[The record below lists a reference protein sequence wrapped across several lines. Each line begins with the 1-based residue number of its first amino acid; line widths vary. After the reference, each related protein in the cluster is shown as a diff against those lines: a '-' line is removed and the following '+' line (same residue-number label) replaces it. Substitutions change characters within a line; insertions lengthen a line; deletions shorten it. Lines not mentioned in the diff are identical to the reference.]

1 MRVIVTGGAGFIGS
15 SFINYLLDN
24 YELDVVCVDKM
35 TYCANKDNIKHKVE
49 FIEKDICDITADDLG
64 SYDYLVNFAAE
75 SHVDNSI
82 SNGMTFIKS
91 NVEGTFN
98 LLEVARK
105 NPNLIKFIQIST
117 DEVYGDMFDY
127 GINVESDETFPLK
140 TSSYYSASKAAADL
154 LVQACNRTFGLPY
167 LITRTC
173 NNFGEHQHPEK
184 FLPKIYQS
192 IKEGKEIP
200 LYGDG
205 EHVREWIHVNNNVRY
220 IAILM
225 FSDVKNEVVNIG
237 SGIKYSNN
245 RIINIIYEK
254 TGGKGIK
261 IKSVPDRLGHD
272 KRYSLNSNKL
282 KGILK
287 KIGQAT
293 HTTHILDYFDKLYR
307 PKEEKVRC

>member
-82 SNGMTFIKS
+82 SNGMPFIKS
-91 NVEGTFN
+91 NIEGTFN

-127 GINVESDETFPLK
+127 GVGVEADETFPLK
-140 TSSYYSASKAAADL
+140 ASSYYSASKAAADL
-154 LVQACNRTFGLPY
+154 LVQACHRTFDLPY

-205 EHVREWIHVNNNVRY
+205 SHVREWIHSEDNARY
-220 IAILM
+220 IALLM

-254 TGGKGIK
+254 IK
-261 IKSVPDRLGHD
+261 F
-272 KRYSLNSNKL
+272 NKL
-282 KGILK
+282 K
-287 KIGQAT
+287 
-293 HTTHILDYFDKLYR
+293 
-307 PKEEKVRC
+307 

>member
-49 FIEKDICDITADDLG
+49 FIEKDICDITEGDLG
-64 SYDYLVNFAAE
+64 SYDYIVNFAAE

-82 SNGMTFIKS
+82 SNGRPFVKS

-127 GINVESDETFPLK
+127 GVGVEADETFPLK
-140 TSSYYSASKAAADL
+140 ASSYYSASKAAADL
-154 LVQACNRTFGLPY
+154 FVQSCHRTFGLPY

-173 NNFGEHQHPEK
+173 NNFGEHQYSEK
-184 FLPKIYQS
+184 FLPKIHKS
-192 IKEGKEIP
+192 IMEGKEIP

-205 EHVREWIHVNNNVRY
+205 EHVREWIHADDNARY
-220 IAILM
+220 IALLM
-225 FSDVKNEVVNIG
+225 FSDVINEVVNIG
-237 SGIKYSNN
+237 SGIKYSNR
-245 RIINIIYEK
+245 RIVNIISEK
-254 TGGKGIK
+254 TIGKNVIV
-261 IKSVPDRLGHD
+261 KSVTDRLGHD
-272 KRYSLNSNKL
+272 RRYSLNSDKL
-282 KGILK
+282 HQILS
-287 KIGQAT
+287 KIGQASRRL
-293 HTTHILDYFDKLYR
+293 HILDYFDKLYGR
-307 PKEEKVRC
+307 PD

>member
-15 SFINYLLDN
+15 SFINYLMDN
-24 YELDVVCVDKM
+24 YEIEVVCVDKM
-35 TYCANKDNIKHKVE
+35 TYCANKNNIKHKVE
-49 FIEKDICDITADDLG
+49 FIEKDICDITQDDLG

-82 SNGMTFIKS
+82 SNGMPFIKS
-91 NVEGTFN
+91 NIEGVFN

-105 NPNLIKFIQIST
+105 NSNLIKFIQIST

-127 GINVESDETFPLK
+127 GANVEADETFSLK
-140 TSSYYSASKAAADL
+140 ASSYYSASKAAADL
-154 LVQACNRTFGLPY
+154 LVQSCNRTFGLPY

-192 IKEGKEIP
+192 IQDGKEIP
-200 LYGDG
+200 LYGNG
-205 EHVREWIHVNNNVRY
+205 EHVREWIHVDDNARY
-220 IAILM
+220 IALLM
-225 FSDVKNEVVNIG
+225 FSDIKNEVVNIG

-254 TGGKGIK
+254 VRGKWIK

-282 KGILK
+282 KDILK
-287 KIGQAT
+287 KIKQSS
-293 HTTHILDYFDKLYR
+293 HVKHILDYFENLYG
-307 PKEEKVRC
+307 EKN

>member
-1 MRVIVTGGAGFIGS
+1 MKVIVTGGAGFIGS
-15 SFINYLLDN
+15 SFINYLIEN
-24 YELDVVCVDKM
+24 YEVEVVCVDKM

-49 FIEKDICDITADDLG
+49 FIEKDICDITQDDLG

-82 SNGMTFIKS
+82 SNGMPFIKS
-91 NVEGTFN
+91 NIEGTFN

-117 DEVYGDMFDY
+117 DEVYGDMIDY
-127 GINVESDETFPLK
+127 GTDTEADETFPLK
-140 TSSYYSASKAAADL
+140 ASSYYSASKAAADL
-154 LVQACNRTFGLPY
+154 LVQACHRTYGLPY

-205 EHVREWIHVNNNVRY
+205 EHVREWIHVKNNARY
-220 IAILM
+220 IALLI
-225 FSDVKNEVVNIG
+225 FSDITNEVVNIG

-245 RIINIIYEK
+245 RIINIIHEK
-254 TGGKGIK
+254 TGGKGVK

-272 KRYSLNSNKL
+272 KKYSLNSNKL
-282 KGILK
+282 KDILK
-287 KIGQAT
+287 RIGQAT
-293 HTTHILDYFDKLYR
+293 HTAHILDYFDKLYGR
-307 PKEEKVRC
+307 PY